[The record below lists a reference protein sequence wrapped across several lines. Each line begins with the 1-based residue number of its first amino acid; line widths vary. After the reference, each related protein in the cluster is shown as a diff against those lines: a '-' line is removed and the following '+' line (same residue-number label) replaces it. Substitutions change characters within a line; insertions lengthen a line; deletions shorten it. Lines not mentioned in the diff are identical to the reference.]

1 MLNFKNSTRS
11 YDLAKHW
18 PYDCS
23 NYFNWQRR
31 YKVDRNYFCA
41 TNVWGFGS
49 VRFGLFRFGL
59 ASFGLVLKA
68 HVHVNVSSI
77 RMESEALILS
87 KSRRC
92 LCRGRYCCQI
102 EKPHF
107 YAIAFPEQQ
116 FDANNIYIYI
126 CIKNRSHKS
135 KPKIS
140 GIKKA
145 NNKALNR

>member
-1 MLNFKNSTRS
+1 MTWPNIGHTTVPTISTG
-11 YDLAKHW
+11 
-18 PYDCS
+18 
-23 NYFNWQRR
+23 N
-31 YKVDRNYFCA
+31 VDIKSIETIFVQQMCE
-41 TNVWGFGS
+41 VL
-49 VRFGLFRFGL
+49 VRFDLVC
-59 ASFGLVLKA
+59 FGLVWLRLVWFGLKA
-68 HVHVNVSSI
+68 HVHVNVSNI